1 MTSVINIV
9 QCDMLYYS
17 GNYLVPTAALTQQLI
32 RLLLLLLQL
41 LNGKM
46 KLVATGGGVGAVL
59 RLHAS

>member
-1 MTSVINIV
+1 
-9 QCDMLYYS
+9 MLYYS